1 MPLDAATTAFLTE
14 MAESGAKP
22 IHESTPEEVRML
34 IAELSKLYG
43 AGPAMA
49 RVEDHTVASSD
60 GSFDLRVLVPE
71 GTPRGIIIYYHGGGW
86 VIGQIDEFDTLGR
99 RMAQRTGCVVVL
111 PGYRLAPE
119 HHYPTAADD
128 SYAALEWVDAHKHA
142 IAGGDVPIVL
152 AGDSAGGNL
161 VAVTTL
167 RARDRNG
174 PRVAMQVLVYPVADA
189 DVNTPSYLA
198 PENQLLLSRDSMI
211 WFWDHYLPDAARRSE
226 PDASPLRATS
236 LAGLPP
242 AFVILAEH
250 DVLRDEGEAYAER
263 LRVEGVPVEMQV
275 YEGQMHAFFTLLMLP
290 ENARA
295 VEDACAAIE
304 HYLVAQ
310 PA

>member
-1 MPLDAATTAFLTE
+1 
-14 MAESGAKP
+14 
-22 IHESTPEEVRML
+22 
-34 IAELSKLYG
+34 
-43 AGPAMA
+43 
-49 RVEDHTVASSD
+49 
-60 GSFDLRVLVPE
+60 
-71 GTPRGIIIYYHGGGW
+71 
-86 VIGQIDEFDTLGR
+86 
-99 RMAQRTGCVVVL
+99 
-111 PGYRLAPE
+111 
-119 HHYPTAADD
+119 
-128 SYAALEWVDAHKHA
+128 
-142 IAGGDVPIVL
+142 
-152 AGDSAGGNL
+152 L

-167 RARDRNG
+167 RTRDRNG